1 MDTKQLLK
9 PSVNQKLKPQ
19 NVNFEFYAPAAK
31 KIFLVGSFNDWNER
45 AHPLKKVKDGRWA
58 AAIQLK
64 PGCYEYR
71 FLVDG
76 IWESDQKPVESVP
89 NAFGSW
95 NCVVTVQ

>member
-1 MDTKQLLK
+1 MSTKQIFK
-9 PSVNQKLKPQ
+9 PGVNQKLKTQ
-19 NVNFEFYAPAAK
+19 NVNFEFYAPEAQK
-31 KIFLVGSFNDWNER
+31 VSVVGTFNDWSER
-45 AHPLKKVKDGRWA
+45 AHPLKKVKDGKWNTVIA
-58 AAIQLK
+58 LK
-64 PGCYEYR
+64 PGRYEYR

>member
-1 MDTKQLLK
+1 MSTKQLLK
-9 PSVNQKLKPQ
+9 PSTDQKLK
-19 NVNFEFYAPAAK
+19 VRDVLFEFYAPQAK
-31 KIFLVGSFNDWNER
+31 KIFVAGSFNDWSER
-45 AHPLKKVKDGRWA
+45 AHPLKKAKDGKWSVA
-58 AAIQLK
+58 VALK
-64 PGCYEYR
+64 PGRYEYR